1 MTTLLHS
8 FGLSRGPLSLQSALM
23 RHIRRGFDV
32 NTVIDVGAFSWI
44 WSLKAMELPTIS
56 DFPLIEAQKNY
67 DSALTKL

>member
-1 MTTLLHS
+1 
-8 FGLSRGPLSLQSALM
+8 M